1 MNKTIAF
8 VQARMSSTRLPKK
21 VLREINGI
29 PVIEHLICRLEKSSY
44 IDQVVVLTS
53 INSEN
58 DELVS
63 FLERR
68 GIAYFRGSEDN
79 VLSRFVDALNIYKA
93 DNIVRITGDSPF
105 ICPEIC
111 DALIEQFFDT
121 GADYAY
127 LDERFAEGVDCEVI
141 KASVLHDIDSLAR
154 LPSER
159 EHVTLYLF
167 NNPAGFKI
175 DFLES
180 KSDDSQL
187 RFTLD
192 TIEDWLVIEKIGKY
206 FSDKSLDANYESIK
220 TFIAN
225 NNDVFNLNKHIV
237 RNEGL
242 LISLEE
248 ERHAGK

>member
-68 GIAYFRGSEDN
+68 GVAYFRGSEDN

-127 LDERFAEGVDCEVI
+127 LDERFAEGVDLNLLLQQNKRLYISYICLTCPE
-141 KASVLHDIDSLAR
+141 LH
-154 LPSER
+154 
-159 EHVTLYLF
+159 T
-167 NNPAGFKI
+167 
-175 DFLES
+175 
-180 KSDDSQL
+180 
-187 RFTLD
+187 
-192 TIEDWLVIEKIGKY
+192 
-206 FSDKSLDANYESIK
+206 SLDSY
-220 TFIAN
+220 
-225 NNDVFNLNKHIV
+225 
-237 RNEGL
+237 
-242 LISLEE
+242 
-248 ERHAGK
+248 

>member
-21 VLREINGI
+21 VLRKINGI
-29 PVIEHLICRLEKSSY
+29 PVIEHLICRLEKSAY
-44 IDQVVVLTS
+44 IDEVVVLTS
-53 INSEN
+53 NNSAN
-58 DELVS
+58 DQLVS

-68 GIAYFRGSEDN
+68 KIAYFRGSENN
-79 VLSRFVDALNIYKA
+79 VLSRFVDALNIYET
-93 DNIVRITGDSPF
+93 DNVVRITGDSPF

-111 DALIEQFFDT
+111 DALIKKFFDT

-141 KASVLHDIDSLAR
+141 KASILHNIDTLAT
-154 LPSER
+154 LSSER

-167 NNPAGFKI
+167 NNPVGFKI
-175 DFLES
+175 ELLENA
-180 KSDDSQL
+180 SDDSQF

-192 TIEDWLVIEKIGKY
+192 TIEDWLAIEKIGKH
-206 FSDKSLDANYESIK
+206 FSDRSLDVNYQEIK
-220 TFIAN
+220 TFIASN
-225 NNDVFNLNKHIV
+225 EDVFNLNKHIV

-248 ERHAGK
+248 ERYAGE